1 MSSLG
6 VLENGHI
13 IQTGIFERKQ
23 ARTLL
28 CLLSFA
34 GMASQVWFRQR
45 AATKLFA
52 WSMGHC
58 TPGAATWAAPMLHQL
73 EPRPIAARVL

>member
-6 VLENGHI
+6 ALENGHI
-13 IQTGIFERKQ
+13 IQTGIFEGKQ

-28 CLLSFA
+28 CLLWEW
-34 GMASQVWFRQR
+34 QVWFRQW
-45 AATKLFA
+45 AATKLVE